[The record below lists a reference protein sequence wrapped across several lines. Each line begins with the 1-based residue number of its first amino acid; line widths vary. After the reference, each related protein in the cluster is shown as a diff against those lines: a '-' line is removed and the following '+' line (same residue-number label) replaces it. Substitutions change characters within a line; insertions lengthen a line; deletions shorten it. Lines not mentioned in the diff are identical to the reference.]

1 MKFRDAPVDTILS
14 VGYDAYA
21 MKVAEPAKAESGM
34 YTNALWLNAAG
45 EKIGTTYIPD
55 DQEVTIEVPD
65 TGSSPAV
72 ADDVPA
78 APAPKRG
85 TSKRSGG

>member
-14 VGYDAYA
+14 VGYEAWA
-21 MKVAEPAKAESGM
+21 MKVAKPVQAESGM

-45 EKIGTTYIPD
+45 ERIGTTYIPD

-65 TGSSPAV
+65 TGSPVA

-78 APAPKRG
+78 APAHKRG

>member
-14 VGYDAYA
+14 VGYDAWA
-21 MKVAEPAKAESGM
+21 MKVAEPVKAESGM

-45 EKIGTTYIPD
+45 ERIGTTYIPD
-55 DQEVTIEVPD
+55 DQEVSIEVPD
-65 TGSSPAV
+65 TGSSPVA

-78 APAPKRG
+78 APGPKRG
-85 TSKRSGG
+85 VSKRS

>member
-1 MKFRDAPVDTILS
+1 MKFRDAPVDTILNL
-14 VGYDAYA
+14 GYEAWA
-21 MKVAEPAKAESGM
+21 MKVAKPVQAESGM

-45 EKIGTTYIPD
+45 ERIGTTYIPD

-65 TGSSPAV
+65 TGSPVA

>member
-1 MKFRDAPVDTILS
+1 MKFKNAPMNTVLS

-21 MKVAEPAKAESGM
+21 MKVEVPVKAESGM
-34 YTNALWLNAAG
+34 YTNALWVNAAG

-78 APAPKRG
+78 APGPKQG
-85 TSKRSGG
+85 TRKRS